1 MLPQYYGLHKKTLW
15 YIYHVWNSCLLLL
28 SLKGGFKIN
37 DCTPYCT
44 HNYFKNPNILLVFY
58 PPHHLIFGFF
68 ISFSQCNIV
77 EIYKIEC
84 PVCRNRVSEI
94 WKPGPSFSWVVFL
107 PFILEA
113 RSVMW
118 FCVRDAQ
125 TWRLLRTNTI
135 SWWKERRRSRC
146 FGSPRWSCESPP
158 FHSS

>member
-1 MLPQYYGLHKKTLW
+1 M
-15 YIYHVWNSCLLLL
+15 
-28 SLKGGFKIN
+28 
-37 DCTPYCT
+37 
-44 HNYFKNPNILLVFY
+44 FY

-94 WKPGPSFSWVVFL
+94 WKPGPPFSWVVFL

-125 TWRLLRTNTI
+125 TWRLLLLRTNTI
-135 SWWKERRRSRC
+135 SWWKERRTDAMPLS
-146 FGSPRWSCESPP
+146 FGSEKSQESP
-158 FHSS
+158 FHSSCSAQLLTQVGENGTRLPLSPKIPHGSLALGCALLRLCISKKTGRISPFSR